1 MKIDVLTLFPNMFKD
16 FINES
21 IIKRARDEKKVTID
35 INNIRDYT
43 NDKHK
48 HVDDTPYG
56 GGAGM
61 VIKCEPIFNAVDKLK
76 KENTKVIMMTP
87 QGVPFT
93 QRLAYKLSKEEHLI
107 LICGHYEGFDERIN
121 SLVDM
126 EISIGDYVLTGG
138 ELPAMVVTDSV
149 TRLIPGVIEE
159 ESHLNDSFNNNLLDY
174 PNYTKPREFNGM
186 KVPDILLSGDHKKID
201 EWRKDEA
208 IKKTIE
214 KRPDLINDNLIKEVS
229 DNEYVKK
236 EEVKRKQVGKYSLI
250 EDKNIKKAETIK
262 INEAYNFLPKRKF
275 NREDL
280 SSITKVVLVE
290 PSFVETIAK
299 KNISKKLHILLEQV
313 KIVLND
319 ETDDEGSAYVL
330 GEVDRLES
338 IIMKNYAKYLDIDY
352 MTLIQ
357 NKLDLIKNEI
367 NLKQM
372 MKVETV
378 DYNKGRSR

>member
-1 MKIDVLTLFPNMFKD
+1 MKIDVLTLFPNMFD
-16 FINES
+16 GVFQES
-21 IIKRARDEKKVTID
+21 ILKRAIDDCKIEINLINFRDF
-35 INNIRDYT
+35 T
-43 NDKHK
+43 NDPHNK
-48 HVDDTPYG
+48 VDDTPYG

-201 EWRKDEA
+201 EWRKGEA

>member
-138 ELPAMVVTDSV
+138 ELPAMVVTDSI

-214 KRPDLINDNLIKEVS
+214 KRPDLINDTLIKEVS

>member
-201 EWRKDEA
+201 EWRKGEA

>member
-214 KRPDLINDNLIKEVS
+214 KRPDLINDTLIKEVS

>member
-1 MKIDVLTLFPNMFKD
+1 MAKRWGNKE
-16 FINES
+16 IN
-21 IIKRARDEKKVTID
+21 
-35 INNIRDYT
+35 
-43 NDKHK
+43 
-48 HVDDTPYG
+48 
-56 GGAGM
+56 
-61 VIKCEPIFNAVDKLK
+61 
-76 KENTKVIMMTP
+76 
-87 QGVPFT
+87 
-93 QRLAYKLSKEEHLI
+93 
-107 LICGHYEGFDERIN
+107 
-121 SLVDM
+121 
-126 EISIGDYVLTGG
+126 
-138 ELPAMVVTDSV
+138 
-149 TRLIPGVIEE
+149 
-159 ESHLNDSFNNNLLDY
+159 
-174 PNYTKPREFNGM
+174 
-186 KVPDILLSGDHKKID
+186 
-201 EWRKDEA
+201 W
-208 IKKTIE
+208 KKTRFN
-214 KRPDLINDNLIKEVS
+214 KWYFDN
-229 DNEYVKK
+229 
-236 EEVKRKQVGKYSLI
+236 SLI

>member
-1 MKIDVLTLFPNMFKD
+1 
-16 FINES
+16 
-21 IIKRARDEKKVTID
+21 
-35 INNIRDYT
+35 
-43 NDKHK
+43 
-48 HVDDTPYG
+48 
-56 GGAGM
+56 
-61 VIKCEPIFNAVDKLK
+61 
-76 KENTKVIMMTP
+76 
-87 QGVPFT
+87 
-93 QRLAYKLSKEEHLI
+93 
-107 LICGHYEGFDERIN
+107 
-121 SLVDM
+121 
-126 EISIGDYVLTGG
+126 
-138 ELPAMVVTDSV
+138 MVVTDSV

>member
-214 KRPDLINDNLIKEVS
+214 KRPDLINDTLIKEVS

-250 EDKNIKKAETIK
+250 EVKNIKKAETIK